1 MKTIESQIQIN
12 CVKWFILV
20 YPEPKYL
27 IFAVPNGGN
36 RNAITGAILKA
47 EGVRSGVP
55 DLIVMCS
62 GVILFIEMKQP
73 KGTQNP
79 NQKEFQKIVEN
90 MNYQYYICKS
100 FDQFKNLI
108 ENKLTKN

>member
-12 CVKWFILV
+12 CVKWFRLTH
-20 YPEPKYL
+20 PEPKYL

-47 EGVRSGVP
+47 EGVRSVVP
-55 DLIVMCS
+55 DLIIMS
-62 GVILFIEMKQP
+62 AGVILFVEMKQP

-79 NQKEFQKIVEN
+79 NQKDFQKIVEG
-90 MNYQYYICKS
+90 MGFKYFICKS
-100 FDQFKNLI
+100 FDEFTNICKKELI
-108 ENKLTKN
+108 